1 MIKFGRRRL
10 SIRDDKCI
18 PCSIV
23 ESGTNGL
30 LEITQIVPVGVVD
43 KKQLNNKPDDGKQEH
58 KKCTD
63 SLL

>member
-43 KKQLNNKPDDGKQEH
+43 KKQ
-58 KKCTD
+58 
-63 SLL
+63 